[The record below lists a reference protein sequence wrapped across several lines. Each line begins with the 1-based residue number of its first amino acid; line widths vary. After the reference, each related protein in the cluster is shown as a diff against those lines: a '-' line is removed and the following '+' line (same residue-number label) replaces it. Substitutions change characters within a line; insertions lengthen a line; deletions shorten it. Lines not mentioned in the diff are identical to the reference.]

1 MTRPKE
7 FSEDEALRAAAQL
20 FTRLGYSATSLST
33 LTEGLGVAKQSLYNA
48 FGDKEA
54 LYLRALQHVSQDNPL
69 GRLLA
74 QPHKTGLQRVQA
86 FFDQLCVECNDSD
99 HPGCMVCSG
108 VLEQPQDSALQH
120 ALQLKW
126 QATHELIRSTIE
138 DGQRDGSIRSKKRS
152 ADLAH
157 TLMAT
162 MAGMRVMRKALND
175 TVALK
180 AALKQVSAL
189 HLEMLAH

>member
-7 FSEDEALRAAAQL
+7 FSEDEALHAAAQV

-33 LTEGLGVAKQSLYNA
+33 LTEELGVAKQSLYNA
-48 FGDKEA
+48 FGDKES
-54 LYLRALQHVSQDNPL
+54 LYLRTLQHASQDNPL
-69 GRLLA
+69 GRVLA
-74 QPHKTGLQRVQA
+74 QPHKTGLQRMQA
-86 FFDQLCVECNDSD
+86 FFDQLCAECNDAD
-99 HPGCMVCSG
+99 HPGCMVCTG
-108 VLEQPQDSALQH
+108 ILEQPPGSALRH
-120 ALQLKW
+120 ALQAKW
-126 QATHELIRSTIE
+126 QATHELLRSTIE

-175 TVALK
+175 NTALK
-180 AALKQVSAL
+180 AALKQISAL
-189 HLEMLAH
+189 HLEMLAN